1 MSEFEK
7 YQQICREAG
16 WTGVALLVLV
26 VFWLVA
32 GFGLSGIEGEVLGL
46 PVWALTSSIGVW
58 LFAIVLVKLLLMFVF
73 KDMDLNEMDEEKDC
87 LRFYYLGANWR
98 NKVEHV
104 GTKPA
109 YDPEGPL
116 IL

>member
-1 MSEFEK
+1 MSEFEQ

-16 WTGVALLVLV
+16 WTGVSLLVLV

-32 GFGLSGIEGEVLGL
+32 GFGLSGIEGEVFGL

-73 KDMDLNEMDEEKDC
+73 KDMDLNEMDEEA
-87 LRFYYLGANWR
+87 RQH
-98 NKVEHV
+98 E
-104 GTKPA
+104 
-109 YDPEGPL
+109 
-116 IL
+116 